1 VILTRKATELY
12 EEMLRSLLESYLE
25 PRHVRG
31 GPRSRPYT
39 SAMLQALL
47 ENKMVAVAEM
57 PCAHAPWVLC
67 HYYYL
72 TTGGASWLGRWGS
85 SRECAGRKG
94 SSTGTQESGGS
105 TTGWERLEPQGE
117 VR

>member
-1 VILTRKATELY
+1 MILTRKATELY

-72 TTGGASWLGRWGS
+72 TDGGCELARTLG
-85 SRECAGRKG
+85 
-94 SSTGTQESGGS
+94 
-105 TTGWERLEPQGE
+105 LEPRVCGQEGFINWYTGE
-117 VR
+117 WRKHNGVGEA